1 MNDIK
6 SYEEMNADE
15 KEILDAFWNLKIQS
29 SYHKYRLYKF
39 KIDNIFMYYR
49 LLKKLR
55 AEIQTQYFK
64 LMTDLNEDGLVEG
77 DLNLDVW
84 SINRSNEDATWKAE
98 LDFLDTINRDF
109 EIALGMI
116 DKGDVRNIKYN
127 PIEL

>member
-55 AEIQTQYFK
+55 AEIQSHYFK
-64 LMTDLNEDGLVEG
+64 LMEDLKEDGLIKG

-98 LDFLDTINRDF
+98 LDFLDNINRDF

-116 DKGDVRNIKYN
+116 DKGDVRDIKYN

>member
-98 LDFLDTINRDF
+98 LDFLDNINRDF

>member
-1 MNDIK
+1 
-6 SYEEMNADE
+6 MNADE

>member
-6 SYEEMNADE
+6 SYEEMNVDE

-55 AEIQTQYFK
+55 AEIQSQYFK
-64 LMTDLNEDGLVEG
+64 LMSDLNEGGLVEG

-84 SINRSNEDATWKAE
+84 SINRSNEDTTWKAE
-98 LDFLDTINRDF
+98 LDFLDNINRDF